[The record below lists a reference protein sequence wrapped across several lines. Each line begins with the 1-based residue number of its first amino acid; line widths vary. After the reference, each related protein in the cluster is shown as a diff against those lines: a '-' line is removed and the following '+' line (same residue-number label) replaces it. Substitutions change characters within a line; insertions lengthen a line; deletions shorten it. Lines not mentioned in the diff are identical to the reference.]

1 MTYTIIFLL
10 FLPMLF
16 TFWAIVDLAQR
27 DLGSTKRKALW
38 AILVVFVP
46 YIGGP
51 VYLLF
56 GRRGGRGPAAVKR
69 GEGE

>member
-10 FLPMLF
+10 FLPMLI

-56 GRRGGRGPAAVKR
+56 GRKGGKGGARGHPR
-69 GEGE
+69 EGE